1 MAESI
6 QKVKKVF
13 SLRRIIIPIFIGLFV
28 SGLLLYNSF
37 QEELFVK
44 VADGTGSYS
53 WIDINNN
60 DFEEPNEFTLDA
72 NGSYNKK
79 TTLELILSVNWGY
92 QSFIWLFC
100 ALLTMLF
107 RDLAYMY
114 RLRVLSEK
122 QLSWKSCFYS
132 IMLWETSSAITPSVV
147 GGSGIAMF
155 ILNREGISL
164 GRSTAIVMITALL
177 DELFFIV
184 IVPLTI
190 LWLGTDAL
198 FPSYLDFKFFG
209 QELDVFSIFLIGY
222 SFIIFLTFT
231 IMWGVFYSPVRLKKI
246 LFWLFSFKLLK
257 KWRSNAI
264 VTGNE
269 IIVSSKVFKE
279 KKISFWLKSFGA
291 TSFSWISRYFTANMV
306 IMAFVAADDHILI
319 LGRQL
324 VMWVIMLISP
334 TPGGS
339 GVAEALFMSLLK
351 DSSISQLAIV
361 AAIVWRFVS
370 YYPYLFIGSFIFP
383 SWLRRTS
390 KKSLDTNKDN

>member
-1 MAESI
+1 MAENI

-13 SLRRIIIPIFIGLFV
+13 SFKRIIIPVFIGLFA

-37 QEELFVK
+37 QEELFVE
-44 VADGTGSYS
+44 VDTGTGSYIWTDS
-53 WIDINNN
+53 NHN
-60 DFEEPNEFTLDA
+60 DFEEIDEFTLA
-72 NGSYNKK
+72 ENGNYQKK
-79 TTLELILSVNWGY
+79 STLEVISSINWGY
-92 QSFIWLFC
+92 QSFIWILF
-100 ALLTMLF
+100 AFLTMVI
-107 RDLAYMY
+107 RDVAYMY

-155 ILNREGISL
+155 ILNREGIPL
-164 GRSTAIVMITALL
+164 GRSTAIVMVSAML
-177 DELFFIV
+177 DELFFVI

-198 FPSYLDFKFFG
+198 FPSYLDFQFFG
-209 QELDVFSIFLIGY
+209 LELDVFSIFLIGY
-222 SFIIFLTFT
+222 MFIIFLTTSIF
-231 IMWGVFYSPVRLKKI
+231 WGVFYSPIQLKKL
-246 LFWLFSFKLLK
+246 LFWIFSFKLIK
-257 KWRSNAI
+257 KWRTNAVI
-264 VTGNE
+264 TGNE
-269 IIVSSKVFKE
+269 IIISSKVFKE
-279 KKISFWLKSFGA
+279 KKIGFWLSSFGA
-291 TSFSWISRYFTANMV
+291 TSLAWIARYFTANMV
-306 IMAFVAADDHILI
+306 IMAFVMADDHILI
-319 LGRQL
+319 IGRQL

-339 GVAEALFMSLLK
+339 GIAEALFMSLLK
-351 DSSISQLAIV
+351 DSSISQLALV

-390 KKSLDTNKDN
+390 KKEKA

>member
-1 MAESI
+1 
-6 QKVKKVF
+6 
-13 SLRRIIIPIFIGLFV
+13 
-28 SGLLLYNSF
+28 
-37 QEELFVK
+37 
-44 VADGTGSYS
+44 
-53 WIDINNN
+53 
-60 DFEEPNEFTLDA
+60 
-72 NGSYNKK
+72 
-79 TTLELILSVNWGY
+79 
-92 QSFIWLFC
+92 
-100 ALLTMLF
+100 
-107 RDLAYMY
+107 
-114 RLRVLSEK
+114 
-122 QLSWKSCFYS
+122 
-132 IMLWETSSAITPSVV
+132 
-147 GGSGIAMF
+147 
-155 ILNREGISL
+155 
-164 GRSTAIVMITALL
+164 
-177 DELFFIV
+177 
-184 IVPLTI
+184 
-190 LWLGTDAL
+190 
-198 FPSYLDFKFFG
+198 
-209 QELDVFSIFLIGY
+209 
-222 SFIIFLTFT
+222 
-231 IMWGVFYSPVRLKKI
+231 MWGVFYSPVRLKKI

-351 DSSISQLAIV
+351 DSSISQLALV